1 MTTGPGAAVVAG
13 ADVVVAAVSVC
24 EKACINLSTIELSL
38 FSTTLDR
45 AGGITVAPG
54 TNSGDMVVVGVSLC
68 GAPRCRVS
76 IDGGAAKVGDS
87 HVVEGEDTGR
97 AHCRS
102 SVGEAAGTAGKLL
115 DFLLLSI
122 YKGIICNYKDFE
134 FMLKYQVPRT
144 SASHR
149 PRARP
154 GGTADIVKLVDL
166 LFQ

>member
-1 MTTGPGAAVVAG
+1 M
-13 ADVVVAAVSVC
+13 
-24 EKACINLSTIELSL
+24 
-38 FSTTLDR
+38 
-45 AGGITVAPG
+45 
-54 TNSGDMVVVGVSLC
+54 
-68 GAPRCRVS
+68 
-76 IDGGAAKVGDS
+76 GDS

-122 YKGIICNYKDFE
+122 YKGVVCNYKDFE

-166 LFQ
+166 LFQRNLFRNHLY